1 MLMRPG
7 RIATSASVVAPAS
20 RLGRRVGGEPD
31 ASGGDPDAAGEL
43 PPLSPLTKY
52 IDVRASHGCR
62 QAQGGVIVTR
72 GRGWLARL
80 AGGLAG
86 FPPAGEMPLRLTV
99 TGDEVWTRQ
108 FGTHRFTTRL
118 SARDGLLCE
127 RSGIVTMA
135 MALRP
140 KGLALHRLPRRC
152 WLFGWRLP
160 LVAGLRVTAVG
171 SGRDWH
177 HHFDVAL
184 WHWLTGPIIGYRGS
198 LTPEPAGG
206 HVPAHPAA
214 GYPPPAPS

>member
-1 MLMRPG
+1 M
-7 RIATSASVVAPAS
+7 
-20 RLGRRVGGEPD
+20 
-31 ASGGDPDAAGEL
+31 
-43 PPLSPLTKY
+43 KY
-52 IDVRASHGCR
+52 IDVKVSHGCR

-118 SARDGLLCE
+118 SARDG
-127 RSGIVTMA
+127 RY
-135 MALRP
+135 
-140 KGLALHRLPRRC
+140 
-152 WLFGWRLP
+152 
-160 LVAGLRVTAVG
+160 
-171 SGRDWH
+171 
-177 HHFDVAL
+177 HFDVAL